1 MKKTG
6 VHRYGNTFVYLAFL
20 LPALFFFSAFFLLPF
35 FKSLY
40 LSFTDAYGYRP
51 IQRFVGLANYTEAF
65 SSAAFGKS
73 LAVTLRYT
81 VFVTIVGN
89 LAALG
94 LALLLDGKTKGKK
107 IFRAVFFIPNLMSL
121 IIVGFVWVFLYG
133 NVYRSLFAMTGL
145 TDAYRVS
152 WLGNVHIAVYSIG
165 LTAVWQCAGYYMLIY
180 IAGLQNIS
188 QDILEAAAVDG
199 ATSWQITRKIKLPSL
214 SPIVFMNS
222 ILLMTACFK
231 CFDIPMAMTS
241 GGPAG
246 ATTTIALL
254 IYNTGFRANRTG
266 YATAQAVILFLI
278 ILLLTMITFLYQNRK
293 EKMQ

>member
-1 MKKTG
+1 MRTADANRRKSAL
-6 VHRYGNTFVYLAFL
+6 VYLAFL
-20 LPALFFFSAFFLLPF
+20 LPALFFFSTFFLFPF
-35 FKSLY
+35 FRSLY

-51 IQRFVGLANYTEAF
+51 VQHWVGLANYAEAF
-65 SSAAFGKS
+65 ASPAFGKS
-73 LAVTLRYT
+73 LIVTLRYT
-81 VFVTIVGN
+81 VFVTILGN
-89 LAALG
+89 LVALG

-107 IFRAVFFIPNLMSL
+107 LFRAVFFIPNLMSL

-133 NVYRSLFAMTGL
+133 NVYRSFFAMTGL
-145 TDAYRVS
+145 PDAYRVS
-152 WLGNVHIAVYSIG
+152 WLGNVDIAVYSIG
-165 LTAVWQCAGYYMLIY
+165 VTAIWQCAGYYMLIY

-188 QDILEAAAVDG
+188 PDILEAAAVDG
-199 ATSWQITRKIKLPSL
+199 ATSWQITTKIKLPSL
-214 SPIVFMNS
+214 SPIVFMNT

-293 EKMQ
+293 EKME